1 MISKTM
7 NGSCILF
14 FISAIFACRAETE
27 NVQLKFLLEEMA
39 TLRKAV
45 STMEDVLKS
54 QRDVIGDLRIQNQR
68 QEKRIQDLE
77 TASKNRDECSEKLE
91 NFIRNKPAL
100 LTESKHTTSN
110 GGHSFIPGI
119 KERIGKPLFYSHYR
133 YVFSCS
139 CGLNIFA
146 LIIIL

>member
-1 MISKTM
+1 M

-54 QRDVIGDLRIQNQR
+54 QRNVIGDLRIQNQR
-68 QEKRIQDLE
+68 QEKRIQYLE
-77 TASKNRDECSEKLE
+77 TASKNLIK
-91 NFIRNKPAL
+91 NKPAL

-110 GGHSFIPGI
+110 EGHSFIPGI

>member
-1 MISKTM
+1 
-7 NGSCILF
+7 
-14 FISAIFACRAETE
+14 
-27 NVQLKFLLEEMA
+27 
-39 TLRKAV
+39 
-45 STMEDVLKS
+45 MEDVLKS
-54 QRDVIGDLRIQNQR
+54 QRDLIGDLQIQNQR

-77 TASKNRDECSEKLE
+77 TARKNRDECCEKLE

-100 LTESKHTTSN
+100 LTESKHTTSY

-133 YVFSCS
+133 CVFSCS